1 MPAAADIPLTEKSNS
16 LKVYTKIQPGDRDS
30 ETVAIYMPL
39 FRTGIPDALLKFFTI
54 LHKIVRF
61 QDLSTGP
68 QKFGMTR
75 NLVVGEALQVFE

>member
-1 MPAAADIPLTEKSNS
+1 MENSYS
-16 LKVYTKIQPGDRDS
+16 LKVNIKTQPKERVS

-68 QKFGMTR
+68 QKYSMTW
-75 NLVVGEALQVFE
+75 NLVVGEALRLFEQKAR